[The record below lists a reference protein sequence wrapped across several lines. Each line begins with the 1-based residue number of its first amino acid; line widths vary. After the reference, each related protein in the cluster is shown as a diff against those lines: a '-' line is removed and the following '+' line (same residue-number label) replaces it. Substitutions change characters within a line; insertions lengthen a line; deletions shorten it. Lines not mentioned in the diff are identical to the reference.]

1 MRVLHFGR
9 FYSDSFGGLER
20 HVDVL
25 IRSMARWIEADNLV
39 ASAGFSG
46 SMLNL
51 GYCRVIRA
59 PSLGLLASVSLC
71 PTMPIAARLLHAQ
84 VSYDIVHLHFPD
96 PMSHLSWAC
105 MPRGPKLVISWHSD
119 VIRQQRLMGLYRPFL
134 DRVVNRADAIVAAT
148 PAHISSS
155 EQLGLVRD
163 RGKLKVVPF
172 GLDFAPFRPS
182 RELDAQV
189 QAIRARLGA
198 RHVLFALGRHV
209 YYKGFRYLIQA
220 MRDVPDAVLVLGG
233 AGPLLEE
240 HRRLVRDLSLED
252 RVVFPGRIREASL
265 PAYYHAC
272 DVFCMPS
279 THPSEAFGLVQL
291 EAMACARPV
300 VCCRLGN
307 GVNYVHQ
314 DGVTGL
320 AVPPADPR
328 ALSDA
333 INALL
338 ADRERRRIM
347 GEAGQARA
355 FTEYNTERMASE
367 MLAVYRSVV

>member
-1 MRVLHFGR
+1 MRALHFGR

-20 HVDVL
+20 HVDLL
-25 IRSMARWIEADNLV
+25 IRSMARWVESDNLV

-84 VSYDIVHLHFPD
+84 MSYDIIHLHFPD
-96 PMSHLSWAC
+96 PMSHLAWKFI
-105 MPRGPKLVISWHSD
+105 PRGPKLVISWHSD
-119 VIRQQRLMGLYRPFL
+119 VIRQQRMMRFYRPFL
-134 DRVVNRADAIVAAT
+134 ERIVNAADAVVVAT

-155 EQLGLVRD
+155 RQLGLVHD
-163 RGKLKVVPF
+163 RSKLRIVPY
-172 GLDFAPFRPS
+172 GLDFAPFRTSP
-182 RELDAQV
+182 ELEAQV
-189 QAIRARLGA
+189 QAIRSRLGA
-198 RHVLFALGRHV
+198 KHVLFALGRHV
-209 YYKGFRYLIQA
+209 YYKGFRHLIRA
-220 MRDVPDAVLVLGG
+220 MGGIPDAVLVLGG

-240 HRRLVRDLSLED
+240 HRRLVRNLSLED

-300 VCCRLGN
+300 VCCSLGN

-314 DGVTGL
+314 DGVNGL
-320 AVPPADPR
+320 AVPPGDPA
-328 ALSDA
+328 ALA
-333 INALL
+333 QAVNALL
-338 ADRERRRIM
+338 ADPERRRRM
-347 GEAGQARA
+347 GEAGQVRA
-355 FTEYNTERMASE
+355 YAEYNIERMAAG
-367 MLAVYRSVV
+367 MLSVYRSIL